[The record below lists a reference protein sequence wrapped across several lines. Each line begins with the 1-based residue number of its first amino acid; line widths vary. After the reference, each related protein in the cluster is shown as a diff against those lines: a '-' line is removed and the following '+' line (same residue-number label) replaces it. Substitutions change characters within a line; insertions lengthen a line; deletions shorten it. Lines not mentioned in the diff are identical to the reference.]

1 MEYPDFQ
8 SAEGCHDFSPAN
20 SMAVLGML
28 LQDSTFA
35 TEKFVTKVDHWQIP
49 LSILEKKCLE
59 GLFFSLNV
67 QGFIKLYLIIY
78 FISFIYSGRNI
89 LYLQGVWNRTCKVLR

>member
-78 FISFIYSGRNI
+78 FTSFIYIGRKI
-89 LYLQGVWNRTCKVLR
+89 LYLRGVWKRTCKVLR

>member
-8 SAEGCHDFSPAN
+8 SVEGCRGFSPAN
-20 SMAVLGML
+20 SMAVLGTS
-28 LQDSTFA
+28 LQDCTFA

-78 FISFIYSGRNI
+78 FTSFIYIGRKI
-89 LYLQGVWNRTCKVLR
+89 LYLRGVWKRTCKVLR

>member
-8 SAEGCHDFSPAN
+8 SAEGCHAFSPAN

-35 TEKFVTKVDHWQIP
+35 TEKFVTKVVHWQIP

-78 FISFIYSGRNI
+78 FTSFIYIGRKI
-89 LYLQGVWNRTCKVLR
+89 LYLRGVWKRTCKVLR

>member
-1 MEYPDFQ
+1 MECPDFQ
-8 SAEGCHDFSPAN
+8 SVEGCHGFSAAN
-20 SMAVLGML
+20 SKAVLGML
-28 LQDSTFA
+28 RQDSTFA

-78 FISFIYSGRNI
+78 FTSFIYIGRKI
-89 LYLQGVWNRTCKVLR
+89 LYLRGVWKRTCKVLR

>member
-35 TEKFVTKVDHWQIP
+35 TEKFMTKVDHWQIP
-49 LSILEKKCLE
+49 SSSRPEKK
-59 GLFFSLNV
+59 
-67 QGFIKLYLIIY
+67 
-78 FISFIYSGRNI
+78 
-89 LYLQGVWNRTCKVLR
+89 